1 MKKKRRTNLL
11 IDGIDGRTRLYG
23 LFAHPAIH
31 SLSPRMHNLSF
42 QHRQVNAIYLAF
54 DITAELSEAINS
66 IRLLKMG
73 GVNLSMPFK
82 ETVLPYLNELTPTAQ
97 IVGAVNTIINQNG
110 HLIGANTD
118 GTGFFANLQ
127 AHHYDIQNK
136 TATILGAGGA
146 GMAIIA
152 AGASGGLRAIHVFK
166 RRNAS
171 FQKVAEK
178 LRQFANVYRASI
190 RLYGYDDQMNFQ
202 KAIHTS
208 DFLINTTNVGM
219 GDDPSSMPLTVQ
231 QLRQLPLSVVVCDVI
246 YKPLRTRLLQAAQEH
261 GCATVDGLGMLI
273 YQGAQAFQL
282 WTHQEMPVGIVEAAL
297 QNKLSN

>member
-1 MKKKRRTNLL
+1 L

-23 LFAHPAIH
+23 LFAHPATH
-31 SLSPRMHNLSF
+31 SLSPLMHNLSF
-42 QHRQVNAIYLAF
+42 QHRQLNAIYLAF
-54 DITAELSEAINS
+54 DLTAELSDAINS
-66 IRLLKMG
+66 IRLLRMG

-82 ETVLPYLNELTPTAQ
+82 ETVLPCLNELTPAAQ

-146 GMAIIA
+146 GMSIIA
-152 AGASGGLRAIHVFK
+152 AGASGGLKEIHVFK

-171 FQKVAEK
+171 FPRIAEK
-178 LRQFANVYRASI
+178 LRQFADVYPASI
-190 RLYGYDDQMNFQ
+190 RLYAYDDQMHFQ
-202 KAIHTS
+202 KAVHTS

-219 GDDPSSMPLTVQ
+219 GDDPSSMPLTEQ
-231 QLRQLPLSVVVCDVI
+231 QLHQVPPTVVVCDVI
-246 YKPLRTRLLQAAQEH
+246 YKPLQTRLLQAAQEH
-261 GCATVDGLGMLI
+261 GCATVNGLGMLI

-282 WTHQEMPVGIVEAAL
+282 WTHQKMPIGIVEAAL
-297 QNKLSN
+297 KNKLSD